1 MKIDP
6 LKGWHRYTELM
17 NAETDPKRKAMLNNM
32 RFHLKYECLGDHAI
46 FDSMIPNPDYR
57 FYPAFG
63 VSTIQGMG
71 PVKEFY
77 YNMWDNDQSLV
88 ELKID
93 YCAPADWGVACA
105 GEWLQQVPGKT
116 LIADGN
122 TDVDPDAWYISHAHL
137 SWFFPFEEIDG
148 KMLLVGEICYIDGD
162 GATLTKLDDADVLTM
177 EEAKASWA
185 ALDAGEWAE
194 AS

>member
-17 NAETDPKRKAMLNNM
+17 NAETDPRRKAMLANM
-32 RFHLKYECLGDHAI
+32 RYHLKYECLGDHEI
-46 FDSMIPNPDYR
+46 FNTMIPEPDYR
-57 FYPAFG
+57 FYPTFG
-63 VSTIQGMG
+63 VSTIKGMG

-77 YNMWDNDQSLV
+77 YNMWDSEQSLV
-88 ELKID
+88 ELKIN
-93 YCAPADWGVACA
+93 YCAAADWGVACA
-105 GEWLQQVPGKT
+105 GEWLQQIPGKT

-122 TDVDPDAWYISHAHL
+122 TDVDADAWYLSHAHL

-148 KMLLVGEICYIDGD
+148 KMLLVGEICYIDGE
-162 GATLTKLDDADVLTM
+162 GATLTKLDDSDVLTM
-177 EEAKASWA
+177 EEAKAAWDKVDPPLA
-185 ALDAGEWAE
+185 K

>member
-17 NAETDPKRKAMLNNM
+17 DAETDPRRKAMLNNM
-32 RFHLKYECLGDHAI
+32 RYHLKYECLGDPVI
-46 FDSMIPNPDYR
+46 FDSMISEPDYR
-57 FYPAFG
+57 FYPTFG
-63 VSTIQGMG
+63 VSTIKGMG
-71 PVKEFY
+71 PVKDFY
-77 YNMWDNDQSLV
+77 ANMWDGEQSLV
-88 ELKID
+88 ELKIT

-122 TDVDPDAWYISHAHL
+122 TDVDPDAWYLSHAHL
-137 SWFFPFEEIDG
+137 SWFFPFEEVDG
-148 KMLLVGEICYIDGD
+148 KMLLVGEICYIDGP

-177 EEAKASWA
+177 DEAKAAWA